1 MLAAP
6 CKGYIMGSCSVPC
19 SVDNSDSPSVVEQ
32 SQQDVSCSCIPFIIP
47 YLWL

>member
-6 CKGYIMGSCSVPC
+6 CKGYIMGSCSVPW
-19 SVDNSDSPSVVEQ
+19 SVDNSDPPSVVKL